1 MDIVFERPLVLW
13 LLLLLPLLALRLP
26 LASRGERVRNFFAV
40 LGRMVACGLAII
52 GLAEPVSLRDEPDV
66 SLVVAVD
73 GSSSLPDQRREAL
86 EARARALVE
95 TVPRAATARIEHGA
109 GEDGTDLSALL
120 YAAAA
125 LAPPARTKDV
135 LLLTDGAHTAASD
148 PAELAQP
155 LAAQG
160 VRVFPILP
168 SEDPRNVALAAVTAP
183 LEVREG
189 SSVDVTVSI
198 ESTVAAKVALEVDG
212 GPSVRESV
220 DVSPGRTEH
229 ALRFSAPAAGAR
241 IVRYAVH
248 LDGSPWTDDDAI
260 EAWMVV
266 RSSAPTIVSGLH
278 ADAIVQAL
286 KAQGRSARAADWPPA
301 REPGGTV
308 IVSGPDV
315 ASWSADDAL
324 PLSRWVA
331 REGGTLLLAGGPAGL
346 GSQEPWW
353 DDFER
358 SLPVRFPDDKRPAPA
373 PVALVYILDR
383 SDSMLRMR
391 KMELAKAAILQSLA
405 VLSPSSLVGVLGFS
419 DFPNWVA
426 PIGSATEKDAV
437 GAAVSAITLQGG
449 TDIYPAVRAAG
460 EALRGVDAMTK
471 HAILLTDGQGLS
483 RLQQN
488 TSTIAAIAKAGI
500 TVSTVALSAEAETGE
515 LKEIAR
521 QTAGR
526 FYAVRNDDELPKILV
541 DETIMVVQKNA
552 REEAHPVRCIPT
564 SPICEGNDWS
574 AEIGGLNQAEP
585 RSTADLALVT
595 ADTDKVL
602 LASWRYGLG
611 TTAVLAT
618 ELGGGWTEGWGA
630 VPWLDRLLTDLER
643 RRPRKDAS
651 LEIDPGPEGAAVRL
665 VARDALGVP
674 RAGLVPVAR
683 VSSRRGDSEM
693 PLLENAPGTYT
704 GLVPWD
710 GPVLVRVEVPGSE
723 AQAALA
729 LQAQASPPFP
739 TELRHPLT
747 DRAIAERI
755 AAVTGGTID
764 PDPGAL
770 RAGVATRTTRDP
782 LRGLLLLL
790 AVLVLVVD
798 VAVRRVPVVPG

>member
-1 MDIVFERPLVLW
+1 MQIVFERPIVLW
-13 LLLLLPLLALRLP
+13 FLLLLPLLALRLP
-26 LASRGERVRNFFAV
+26 LASRGERIRNFVAV
-40 LGRMVACGLAII
+40 LGRMVACALAIV
-52 GLAEPVSLRDEPDV
+52 GMAEPMALRDEPDV

-73 GSSSLPDQRREAL
+73 RSSSLPDERREAL

-95 TVPRAATARIEHGA
+95 TVPRAATARVEHGA
-109 GEDGTDLSALL
+109 GEDGTDLSALV
-120 YAAAA
+120 YEAAA

-148 PAELAQP
+148 PAGLAQP

-168 SEDPRNVALAAVTAP
+168 SDDPANVALRAVAAP
-183 LEVREG
+183 LEVRED

-198 ESTVAAKVALEVDG
+198 ESTVAATVSLEVDG
-212 GPSVRESV
+212 GSTVRESV
-220 DVSPGRTEH
+220 TVSPGTTEH
-229 ALRFSAPAAGAR
+229 ALHFSAPAAGAH

-278 ADAIVQAL
+278 SDAIVQAL
-286 KAQGRSARAADWPPA
+286 KAQGRRARSSDWPPA
-301 REPGGTV
+301 QEPGGTV

-315 ASWSADDAL
+315 TAWSADDAL
-324 PLSRWVA
+324 RLSRWVA

-346 GSQEPWW
+346 GSDAPWW

-391 KMELAKAAILQSLA
+391 KMDLAKAAILQSLE

-419 DFPNWVA
+419 DFPAWVA
-426 PIGSATEKDAV
+426 PIGSAEDKGAIGNAV
-437 GAAVSAITLQGG
+437 TSITLQGG

-460 EALRGVDAMTK
+460 DALRGVDAMTK

-515 LKEIAR
+515 LKEIAHR
-521 QTAGR
+521 TAGR
-526 FYAVRNDDELPKILV
+526 FYAVRNEDELPKILV

-552 REEAHPVRCIPT
+552 REETHAVRCIPT
-564 SPICEGNDWS
+564 SPICEGSDWS
-574 AEIGGLNQAEP
+574 AAIGGLNQAEA

-595 ADTDKVL
+595 ADGDKAL

-611 TTAVLAT
+611 SAAVLAT
-618 ELGGGWTEGWGA
+618 ELGGGWTEGWGP

-651 LEIDPGPEGAAVRL
+651 LEIEPRREGAAVRL

-674 RAGLVPVAR
+674 RAGLLPIAH
-683 VSSRRGDSEM
+683 VSGRSGDSEA
-693 PLLENAPGTYT
+693 PLVENAPGTYT
-704 GLVPWD
+704 GTVPWD
-710 GPVLVRVEVPGSE
+710 GPLLVRVEVPGSE

-729 LQAQASPPFP
+729 LEAQASPPFP
-739 TELRHPLT
+739 TELRHPLQ
-747 DRAIAERI
+747 DRALAERI
-755 AAVTGGTID
+755 AAVTGGTVD
-764 PDPGAL
+764 PDPAAL
-770 RAGVATRTTRDP
+770 SAGVAMRTSRDP

-790 AVLVLVVD
+790 AVLVLLAD
-798 VAVRRVPVVPG
+798 VGIRRVPVPG

>member
-1 MDIVFERPLVLW
+1 MQIVFERPIVLW

-26 LASRGERVRNFFAV
+26 LASRGERIRNFVAV
-40 LGRMVACGLAII
+40 SGRMVACALAIV
-52 GLAEPVSLRDEPDV
+52 GMAEPVDLEDEPDLSV
-66 SLVVAVD
+66 VVAID
-73 GSSSLPDQRREAL
+73 RSSSLPAGRREAL
-86 EARARALVE
+86 EARARALIE
-95 TVPRAATARIEHGA
+95 SVPRAATARVEHGD
-109 GEDGTDLSALL
+109 GEDGTDLSTLV

-148 PAELAQP
+148 PAALAQP

-160 VRVFPILP
+160 VRVFPLVP
-168 SEDPRNVALAAVTAP
+168 SEDPENVALAAVAAP

-189 SSVDVTVSI
+189 SSVEVTVSI
-198 ESTVAAKVALEVDG
+198 ESTVTATVTLEVDSG
-212 GPSVRESV
+212 SILRESV
-220 DVSPGRTEH
+220 PVSPGRTER

-248 LDGSPWTDDDAI
+248 LDGSPWTEDDAI

-266 RSSAPTIVSGLH
+266 RSAAPTIVSGLH

-286 KAQGRSARAADWPPA
+286 KAQGRSARSSGWPPA
-301 REPGGTV
+301 LAPGGTA

-315 ASWSADDAL
+315 TGWSADDAL
-324 PLSRWVA
+324 RLSRWVA

-346 GSQEPWW
+346 GSEAPWW

-373 PVALVYILDR
+373 PVALVYVVDR

-391 KMELAKAAILQSLA
+391 KMELAKTAILQSLD

-419 DFPNWVA
+419 DFPTWVA
-426 PIGSATEKDAV
+426 PIVSASDKAAV
-437 GAAVSAITLQGG
+437 GEAVSAITLQGG

-460 EALRGVDAMTK
+460 DALRGVDAMTK

-488 TSTIAAIAKAGI
+488 VSTIAAIAKAGI
-500 TVSTVALSAEAETGE
+500 TVSTVALSAEAETSE

-526 FYAVRNDDELPKILV
+526 FYLVRNDDELPKILV
-541 DETIMVVQKNA
+541 DETVMVVQKNA
-552 REEAHPVRCIPT
+552 RDETHAVRCIPT
-564 SPICEGNDWS
+564 SPICEGTDWS
-574 AEIGGLNQAEP
+574 ALIGGLNQAEA

-595 ADTDKVL
+595 ADADKAL

-611 TTAVLAT
+611 SAAVLAT
-618 ELGGGWTEGWGA
+618 ELGGGWTEGWGS

-651 LEIDPGPEGAAVRL
+651 LEIDPRPEGAAIRL

-674 RAGLVPVAR
+674 RAGLLPLAR
-683 VSSRRGDSEM
+683 MSGRSGDREA
-693 PLLENAPGTYT
+693 PLVERAPGTYT
-704 GLVPWD
+704 AVVPWD
-710 GPVLVRVEVPGSE
+710 GPLLARVEVPGSE

-729 LQAQASPPFP
+729 LEAQASPPFP
-739 TELRHPLT
+739 TELRHPLEN
-747 DRAIAERI
+747 RAIAERI
-755 AAVTGGTID
+755 AAVTGGTVD

-770 RAGVATRTTRDP
+770 TAGVATRTSRDP
-782 LRGLLLLL
+782 LRGLLFLL
-790 AVLVLVVD
+790 AVLVVLAD
-798 VAVRRVPVVPG
+798 VGVRRLPVPG